1 MVSESQDNDSL
12 TDSGNSSIS
21 NSSCSP
27 EDVANL
33 HAFCINLHAFSIKR
47 IIRDVVRPTLKY
59 LANVEKVD
67 GIDFCST
74 RKWVER
80 SNMSEPLQSRIIA
93 AIPNTAN
100 CA

>member
-1 MVSESQDNDSL
+1 MVSQSQDNDSL
-12 TDSGNSSIS
+12 TDSGNSSLS

-33 HAFCINLHAFSIKR
+33 HAFCIKR
-47 IIRDVVRPTLKY
+47 VIRDVIDPTLKY

-67 GIDFCST
+67 RIDFCST

-93 AIPNTAN
+93 TIPNTAN

>member
-1 MVSESQDNDSL
+1 MVSQSQDNDSL
-12 TDSGNSSIS
+12 TDCGNSSLS

-33 HAFCINLHAFSIKR
+33 HAFCIKR
-47 IIRDVVRPTLKY
+47 VIRDVIDPTLKY

-67 GIDFCST
+67 RIDFCST

-80 SNMSEPLQSRIIA
+80 SNMSELLQSRIIA
-93 AIPNTAN
+93 TIPNTAN